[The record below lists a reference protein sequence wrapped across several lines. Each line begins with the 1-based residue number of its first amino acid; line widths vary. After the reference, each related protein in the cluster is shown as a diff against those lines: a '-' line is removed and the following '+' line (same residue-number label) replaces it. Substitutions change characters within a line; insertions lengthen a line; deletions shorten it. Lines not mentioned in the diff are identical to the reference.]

1 MNTLTQRIALYLTLG
16 LVLNTLSVSVSD
28 WQFWS
33 ILALFLTS
41 EFMVRKGTE
50 ETAMA
55 LGVAKYLS
63 MDTAEQSRIRK
74 IYNDTIKS
82 QQDE

>member
-16 LVLNTLSVSVSD
+16 LVLNTLNISVGD

-33 ILALFLTS
+33 ILALFWVS

-50 ETAMA
+50 ENAMA
-55 LGVAKYLS
+55 IGIAKYLS
-63 MDTAEQSRIRK
+63 MDSNEQARIRK
-74 IYNDTIKS
+74 LYNDTLKS
-82 QQDE
+82 QKDE